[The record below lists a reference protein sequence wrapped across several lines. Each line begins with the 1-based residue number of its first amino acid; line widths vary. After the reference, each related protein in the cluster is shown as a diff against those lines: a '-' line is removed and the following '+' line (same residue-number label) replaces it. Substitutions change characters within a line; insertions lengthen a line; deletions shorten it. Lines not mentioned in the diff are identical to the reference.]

1 MQRMQGDK
9 TMTTIEDVDELTN
22 EVMGIIRDKFNIDTD
37 SDQDDEL
44 YGQIHNIIKSNI
56 FE

>member
-1 MQRMQGDK
+1 
-9 TMTTIEDVDELTN
+9 MTTIEDVDELTN